1 MVCKFRKWTIIF
13 MIIASRLNII
23 YYTSRWTQMR
33 NIVVL
38 TSFAAI
44 HSLDNLPI
52 DNREFIV
59 VTETLTVSLPLSPS
73 LFIVHTRQMV

>member
-1 MVCKFRKWTIIF
+1 
-13 MIIASRLNII
+13 
-23 YYTSRWTQMR
+23 MR

-52 DNREFIV
+52 DNREFT
-59 VTETLTVSLPLSPS
+59 VTETLTVPS
-73 LFIVHTRQMV
+73 LFLFLSSSLHHPYML